1 MGIVTKMRSLL
12 FVLSFVNARY
22 HPRYKWMPINSESA
36 SESAPKTELK
46 LEQGPQDVIL
56 PSTKATTIATTKMT
70 PKTTTSTTTTST
82 TKLTTK
88 ATTKATTTKP
98 TPAPGKK
105 AKPAYQSSSKSEEPT
120 NPKSTRKKLD
130 QEDDFMLSKGI
141 NRVILTPEY
150 HIHHTLPGII
160 VIVIWR
166 TIMFALQLVM
176 AFIVIFW
183 LSLLFYK
190 KRHRLQNHELMDHL
204 AKDLAHGASL
214 PGKLRRKYG
223 EKLREDNEFEFTEAS
238 QKVKKTKKAKS
249 KETKQSH
256 QVENE
261 YIYSYQYELQS
272 DDSLSA

>member
-1 MGIVTKMRSLL
+1 MSMVSRSSVFVWINKRVYFIVTKMRSLL

-82 TKLTTK
+82 TKITTK

-160 VIVIWR
+160 VIGWY
-166 TIMFALQLVM
+166 L
-176 AFIVIFW
+176 FIC
-183 LSLLFYK
+183 
-190 KRHRLQNHELMDHL
+190 R
-204 AKDLAHGASL
+204 
-214 PGKLRRKYG
+214 P
-223 EKLREDNEFEFTEAS
+223 
-238 QKVKKTKKAKS
+238 
-249 KETKQSH
+249 
-256 QVENE
+256 
-261 YIYSYQYELQS
+261 
-272 DDSLSA
+272 